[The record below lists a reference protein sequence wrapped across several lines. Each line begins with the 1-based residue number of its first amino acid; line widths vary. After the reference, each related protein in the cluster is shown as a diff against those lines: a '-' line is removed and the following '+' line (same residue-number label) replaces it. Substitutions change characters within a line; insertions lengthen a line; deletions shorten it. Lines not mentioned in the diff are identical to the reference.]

1 MEFEEGLKK
10 LNEIKTMLEAED
22 VTIDESIKLYEESVA
37 VTKNCIDILN
47 SAEGKISAIKKEFEN
62 LVEKPL
68 DEDEE

>member
-22 VTIDESIKLYEESVA
+22 VTVDESIKLYEDSVA
-37 VTKNCIDILN
+37 VTKTCIDILN
-47 SAEGKISAIKKEFEN
+47 SAEGKISVIKKEFDK